1 MQSHMLHLN
10 PIIDILVNEISAML
24 TVNVYN
30 QSEASID
37 VTWPLITN
45 QSESFYK
52 ARGAHFSSIKTSQT
66 RLFFI
71 IQSSVIV
78 CSTSPSEFFYKM
90 LFAMFVIS
98 SIL

>member
-37 VTWPLITN
+37 VTWP
-45 QSESFYK
+45 
-52 ARGAHFSSIKTSQT
+52 
-66 RLFFI
+66 
-71 IQSSVIV
+71 
-78 CSTSPSEFFYKM
+78 
-90 LFAMFVIS
+90 
-98 SIL
+98 